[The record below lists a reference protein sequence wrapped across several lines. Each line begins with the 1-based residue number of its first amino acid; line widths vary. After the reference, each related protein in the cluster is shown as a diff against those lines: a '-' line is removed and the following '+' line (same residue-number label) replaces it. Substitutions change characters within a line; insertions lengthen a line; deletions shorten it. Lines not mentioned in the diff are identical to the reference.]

1 LLVSAAKIVVEQGFF
16 PVSMDGIARDCG
28 VSKGLVYAHFPT
40 QESLANGLLG
50 AHLAQIEAGL
60 AEAGARPDLVD
71 AALAAA
77 DAYFDHVAE
86 NGLLLNILI
95 GSAHA
100 LGRLDAKVLRQRD
113 RLVSPWLRRARR
125 ELGLTTR
132 ETLAAFNLIL
142 AIPEEAGRLAFT
154 GRMTP
159 PAARG
164 LMRFLV
170 KSAIDSVQA
179 NRAP

>member
-1 LLVSAAKIVVEQGFF
+1 MLVSAAKIVVDQGFF
-16 PVSMDGIARDCG
+16 PVSMEGIARDCG

-50 AHLAQIEAGL
+50 AHLTQIEPAL
-60 AEAGARPDLVD
+60 AEAGNRRDLLN

-77 DAYFDHVAE
+77 DAYFDHIAG

-95 GSAHA
+95 GSSHA
-100 LGRLDAKVLRQRD
+100 LGRLDTKVLRQRD
-113 RLVSPWLRRARR
+113 RLVLPLLRRARR

-154 GRMTP
+154 GRMAP
-159 PAARG
+159 AAARG
-164 LMRFLV
+164 LMRLLV
-170 KSAIDSVQA
+170 KSAIDSIQPS
-179 NRAP
+179 RAL